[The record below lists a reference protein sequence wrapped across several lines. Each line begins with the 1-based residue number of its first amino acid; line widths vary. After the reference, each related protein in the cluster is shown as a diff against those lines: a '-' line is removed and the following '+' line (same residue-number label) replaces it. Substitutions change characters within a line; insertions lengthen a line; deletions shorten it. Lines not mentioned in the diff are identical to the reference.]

1 MLRKVEARIA
11 VIIRSVSWLGIVAH
25 AGFVPLFAL
34 TGQRGLAWFNVLSVA
49 IWIAAWLVNRR
60 GSSTLAMWM
69 LTAEVTAHAVLAVLN
84 LGWSSGFQYYLIPLI
99 PFLMFN
105 ERAGT
110 KTVMVASAGV
120 LSTFIAL
127 RWVAPAI
134 PVLPAALRA
143 FVYANM
149 FIPFLM
155 LGLLS
160 YYFRLA
166 STDVE
171 RAMTE
176 IAQTDPLTGL
186 LNRRR
191 MEERLNEEVAR
202 FRAHGL
208 NFSVIIADVDHFK
221 QINDQHGHDA
231 GDRVLSGVASVF
243 NSGLRRGDAVARWG
257 GEEFLLLLP
266 ETDLRSA
273 EEVAQRLRVAAEQD
287 LAQLGGLPQTLTL
300 TFGVAGFAEKASIDA
315 CLKAADEA
323 LYRGKAAGRNRVVV
337 AALGSSSGFAE
348 STSLRR

>member
-1 MLRKVEARIA
+1 VPGKPEARVA
-11 VIIRSVSWLGIVAH
+11 VIIRSASWLGIVAH
-25 AGFVPLFAL
+25 ACFVPLFAL
-34 TGQRGLAWFNVLSVA
+34 TGQRELAGFNVFSVA
-49 IWIAAWLVNRR
+49 IWVAAWRLNRR
-60 GSSTLAMWM
+60 GASTLAMWM
-69 LTAEVTAHAVLAVLN
+69 LTGEVIGHAVLAVQN

-110 KTVMVASAGV
+110 KTVTVASGGV
-120 LSTFIAL
+120 LAIFIAL
-127 RWVAPAI
+127 RWVAPAT
-134 PVLPAALRA
+134 PVLPAALAA

-149 FIPFLM
+149 FIPFFM

-186 LNRRR
+186 LNRRS
-191 MEERLNEEVAR
+191 MEERLAEEVAR
-202 FRAHGL
+202 FRAHGA
-208 NFSVIIADVDHFK
+208 NFSVVLADVDHFK

-231 GDRVLSGVASVF
+231 GDRVLGGVASVF
-243 NSGLRRGDAVARWG
+243 NRGLRSGDAVARWG

-266 ETDLRSA
+266 RTDLRSA
-273 EEVAQRLRVAAEQD
+273 EEVAQRLRVASERHLAE
-287 LAQLGGLPQTLTL
+287 LGGLPQTLTL
-300 TFGVAGFAEKASIDA
+300 TFGVAGFAENATIDA
-315 CLKAADEA
+315 CLKAADAA

-337 AALGSSSGFAE
+337 AA
-348 STSLRR
+348 

>member
-1 MLRKVEARIA
+1 M
-11 VIIRSVSWLGIVAH
+11 IIRSVSWLGIVAH

-34 TGQRGLAWFNVLSVA
+34 TGQRALAAFNVGSVA

-60 GSSTLAMWM
+60 GASTLAMWM
-69 LTAEVTAHAVLAVLN
+69 LSAEVAAHAVLAVMN
-84 LGWSSGFQYYLIPLI
+84 LGWSSGFQYYLVPLI

-110 KTVMVASAGV
+110 KTVAVASGGV
-120 LSTFIAL
+120 LAIFIAL
-127 RWVAPAI
+127 RAAAPAT
-134 PVLPAALRA
+134 PVLPAALRE
-143 FVYANM
+143 FVYANL

-171 RAMTE
+171 RTMTK

-191 MEERLNEEVAR
+191 MEERLDEEVAR
-202 FRAHGL
+202 HRAHGVG
-208 NFSVIIADVDHFK
+208 FAVILADVDHFK
-221 QINDQHGHDA
+221 LINDQHGHDA
-231 GDRVLSGVASVF
+231 GDRVLAGVASVF
-243 NSGLRRGDAVARWG
+243 NHSLRGGDAVARWG

-266 ETDLRSA
+266 GTDLRAA
-273 EEVAQRLRVAAEQD
+273 EEVAQRLRVAAEQG
-287 LAQLGGLPQTLTL
+287 LAQVGGLPQALTL
-300 TFGVAGFAEKASIDA
+300 TFGVAGFAENASLDA

-337 AALGSSSGFAE
+337 AS
-348 STSLRR
+348 